1 MTGLIEKFLRYLERQ
16 KGLSPNTLKAYRTD
30 LGQFCELLGLADD
43 AAVRGVTYL
52 NIRSMMASFRQRD
65 CSKRTIARKLA
76 AVRSLYKY
84 LCRIGACGSNPALAV
99 RSPKL
104 ERGLPH
110 FLDTSQVE
118 ALLDA
123 PDTSTLAGLRDR
135 AILETLYSTGL
146 RVSELVGMNLRDA
159 DLRAGVVR
167 VMGKG
172 SRERLAPLGSYAIT
186 AINAYLAER
195 EGFFAKKDF
204 QRHVM
209 FLNRLGTRLSA
220 RSVERLLEKHIA
232 VAGLS
237 GTITPHVLRHSF
249 ATHLLNNGA
258 DLRSVQELL
267 GHSSLSTTQIYTHL
281 SYEHLRKV
289 YEKAHPRQAGP
300 APKSG

>member
-16 KGLSPNTLKAYRTD
+16 KGLAPNTLRAYRTD
-30 LGQFCELLGLADD
+30 LEQFCELLGLADD
-43 AAVRGVTYL
+43 AAVKGVTYL
-52 NIRSMMASFRQRD
+52 NVRSMMAALRQRG

-84 LCRIGACGSNPALAV
+84 LCRIGACQSNPALAV

-104 ERGLPH
+104 DRGLPH
-110 FLDTSQVE
+110 FLDTKQVE
-118 ALLDA
+118 KLLAA
-123 PDTSTLAGLRDR
+123 PDSTTFAGLRDR

-146 RVSELVGMNLRDA
+146 RVGELVGLNLRDA
-159 DLRAGVVR
+159 DLGAGVVR

-172 SRERLAPLGSYAIT
+172 SKERLAPLGSYALA
-186 AINAYLAER
+186 AIRAYLAER
-195 EGFFAKKDF
+195 ENFFAKKDF

-209 FLNRLGTRLSA
+209 FLNRLGTRISA

-281 SYEHLRKV
+281 SYEHLKKV
-289 YEKAHPRQAGP
+289 YEKAHPRRMS
-300 APKSG
+300 K